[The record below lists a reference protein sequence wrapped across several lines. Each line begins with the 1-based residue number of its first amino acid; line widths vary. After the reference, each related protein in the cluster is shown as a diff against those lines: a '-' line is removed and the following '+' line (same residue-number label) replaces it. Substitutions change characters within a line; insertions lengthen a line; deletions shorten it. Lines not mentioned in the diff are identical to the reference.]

1 MNFGSE
7 RWPLIGVLAV
17 LAAAPACKTT
27 GQYVAV
33 DDLPRPPV
41 VADRE
46 YVIQTGDTISIRVW
60 GQEGM
65 SSRGKVRP
73 DGRISVPFV
82 DDVEAAGS
90 TPVALAKV
98 IQAKLKDFIVNP
110 VVTVTLDETRPL
122 QVSVLGEVVRPGAF
136 VLDQNSGVLQAIAV
150 AGGMTPFAN
159 KDAIMVIRKPTG
171 SGDPQRIRF
180 TYDALTQLKGSAAV
194 FRLLPG
200 DVVVVE

>member
-1 MNFGSE
+1 LRFGSE
-7 RWPLIGVLAV
+7 RWPLVGLVAVLAV
-17 LAAAPACKTT
+17 APACKTT
-27 GQYVAV
+27 GEYVSV
-33 DDLPRPPV
+33 DDLRQSPG
-41 VADRE
+41 VADGE

-60 GQEGM
+60 GQDGM

-73 DGRISVPFV
+73 DGRISVPFIN
-82 DDVEAAGS
+82 DVEAAGS
-90 TPVALAKV
+90 TPVTLAKV
-98 IQAKLKDFIVNP
+98 IQAKLKDFIVSP
-110 VVTVTLDETRPL
+110 VVTVTLEETRPL

-159 KDAIMVIRKPTG
+159 KDAIMVIRKTTG
-171 SGDPQRIRF
+171 TGGSQRIRF
-180 TYDALTQLKGSAAV
+180 TYDALTQLKGRAAA